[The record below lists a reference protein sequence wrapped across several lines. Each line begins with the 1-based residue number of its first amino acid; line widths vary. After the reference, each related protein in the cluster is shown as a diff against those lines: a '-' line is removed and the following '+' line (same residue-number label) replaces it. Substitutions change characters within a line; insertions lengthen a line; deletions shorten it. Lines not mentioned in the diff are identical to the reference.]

1 MHIFVTAGT
10 GFVGSAI
17 VRALLARG
25 HHVTA
30 LVRNTTKAQPIQA
43 LGATLVVGDML
54 QPASYVSQVAAA
66 DVVIHCAQLTMGGR
80 LTKRA
85 IATINQADATMTNA
99 LAEACLAHDKAL
111 LYTSGYFNYG
121 DHGDAW
127 ITETTPTK
135 PSPLGVGHQ
144 QMVEYLFGLHRQH
157 GLRVAVLTAGFVYGA
172 GGLFKTSFYDTLQKG
187 QLRVFGQGLNYWS
200 PVHVDDLAQAFAL
213 VSEGQYWGENFN
225 IVDDQPIR
233 LRELVGQ
240 LTSQSNHKPVGS
252 IPPWLIG
259 LLIGAPLVE
268 SLTSSSRVS
277 NDKAR
282 RVLGWAPR
290 YANLEAGLPGVLADL
305 AKAHPQE

>member
-10 GFVGSAI
+10 GFVGSAV
-17 VRALLARG
+17 VRTLLARG
-25 HHVTA
+25 HRVTA
-30 LVRNTTKAQPIQA
+30 LVRNPAKAQPIRA
-43 LGATLVVGDML
+43 LGATLLVGDMR
-54 QPASYVSQVAAA
+54 QSASYVSQVAAA
-66 DVVIHCAQLTMGGR
+66 DVVIHCAQLTTAGR

-85 IATINQADATMTNA
+85 IQTINQADATMTRA

-121 DHGDAW
+121 DHGDTW
-127 ITETTPTK
+127 ITETTPTR

-144 QMVEYLFGLHRQH
+144 QMVDYLVDRHRQQ

-172 GGLFKTSFYDTLQKG
+172 GGLFRTAFYDTLQKG
-187 QLRVFGQGLNYWS
+187 QLRVFGRGLNYWS

-233 LRELVGQ
+233 LRELVGH
-240 LTSQSNHKPVGS
+240 LTRQANHKPVGS

-259 LLIGAPLVE
+259 LLIGAPLVK

-277 NDKAR
+277 NEKAR
-282 RVLGWAPR
+282 RVLGWSPR
-290 YANLEAGLPGVLADL
+290 YATLEAGLPDVLADL
-305 AKAHPQE
+305 AKAHPPA